1 MNLLY
6 LLGGLYLLAKRKQA
20 PAITPPPPPP
30 TVKPGGPIRISPE
43 GVVIDEATGQA
54 VGTVVKGQPGD
65 STQTGIIKIQAL

>member
-20 PAITPPPPPP
+20 PAITPPPPP

-65 STQTGIIKIQAL
+65 PTQTGIIKIQAL